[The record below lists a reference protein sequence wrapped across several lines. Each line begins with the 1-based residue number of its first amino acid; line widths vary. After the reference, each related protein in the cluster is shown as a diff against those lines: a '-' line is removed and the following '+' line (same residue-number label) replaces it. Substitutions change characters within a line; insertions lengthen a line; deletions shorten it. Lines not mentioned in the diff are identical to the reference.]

1 MRSFGSFW
9 KCALLACVWFLHSTE
24 GLQKV
29 VVPSVYKE
37 WAAEGP
43 PQWVTDVEMQEKYG
57 YSVFVYQKLDPDAAN
72 FFAYNRGTETGVYL
86 KYIVDH
92 YDSFP
97 DVAIFVH
104 AHPHD
109 HQPNWLTMVDCIS
122 PKATYYNIN
131 YGKSPWFTR
140 DPAFW

>member
-1 MRSFGSFW
+1 MHSLIR
-9 KCALLACVWFLHSTE
+9 CVIILFVYLCCLGGTY

-37 WAAEGP
+37 WAVEGAP
-43 PQWVTDVEMQEKYG
+43 PWATDLRMQSKHN
-57 YSVFVYQKLDPDAAN
+57 YSVFMYQKLDPN
-72 FFAYNRGTETGVYL
+72 KPNYFPYNRGTETGVYL

-92 YDSFP
+92 YDNFP

-109 HQPNWLTMVDCIS
+109 HQPDWLAMVQCIG

-131 YGKSPWFTR
+131 YGKATWFTR
-140 DPAFW
+140 NPAFW